1 MSRFNGDKARFN
13 RERKQNIHRRQRTR
27 ELLQAAGLSVSKP
40 ESSKKPRGTAEKPAS

>member
-1 MSRFNGDKARFN
+1 MPRFNGDSARFC
-13 RERKQNIHRRQRTR
+13 ERKQNNTVVRTR

>member
-13 RERKQNIHRRQRTR
+13 RERNIHRRQRTR

-40 ESSKKPRGTAEKPAS
+40 EAGKKPRATAEKPAS